1 MRNRFGS
8 YLIVAAV
15 ATAAFCAVAD
25 AVNFTR
31 IRKRIVGREL
41 IDNGSQV
48 VYTYQQGSKTWS
60 ETNAVRRIN
69 QQTVIRYSKLKLI
82 VAAKAAGKWADVKA
96 FIQANDMMDE
106 WNACQYITSDY
117 PIFISATNAVVASG
131 IATTEQLEQFLKLAE
146 D

>member
-1 MRNRFGS
+1 MRNKFS
-8 YLIVAAV
+8 SCVIVAAV
-15 ATAAFCAVAD
+15 AVAAMCAVAD

-31 IRKRIVGREL
+31 VRKRIVGREL
-41 IDNGSQV
+41 IDGGARV
-48 VYTYQQGSKTWS
+48 VYTYQQGAKTWS

-96 FIQANDMMDE
+96 FIQAHDMMDE
-106 WNACQYITSDY
+106 WNACQYLTSDY
-117 PIFISATNAVVASG
+117 PAYIAATNAVVSLG
-131 IATTEQLEQFLKLAE
+131 VATDAEVKAFMKAAE